1 MVEICAKGGMAVHD
15 EDWVGYYDLR
25 QLSSAE
31 ETSRQK
37 KRVGV
42 FPWSK
47 AKIRRLVKRREFPQP
62 VRFGCAANAELLW
75 RKADIHQYMKEQEA
89 GQG

>member
-1 MVEICAKGGMAVHD
+1 MAVHD
-15 EDWVGYYDLR
+15 EVWVGYYDLR

-47 AKIRRLVKRREFPQP
+47 AKIRRLVKSREFPQP
-62 VRFGCAANAELLW
+62 VKFGRAANAELLW

-89 GQG
+89 RSG

>member
-1 MVEICAKGGMAVHD
+1 MMTLQN
-15 EDWVGYYDLR
+15 EDLIGYYDLR

-47 AKIRRLVKRREFPQP
+47 AKIRRLVKRLEFPQP
-62 VRFGCAANAELLW
+62 VRFGKAANTELWW
-75 RKADIHQYMKEQEA
+75 RKTDIHHYIEREEQEA
-89 GQG
+89 Q

>member
-1 MVEICAKGGMAVHD
+1 MAVND
-15 EDWVGYYDLR
+15 EDLLGYYDLR

-47 AKIRRLVKRREFPQP
+47 AKIRRLVKSLEFPQP
-62 VRFGCAANAELLW
+62 VRFGKAANAELMW
-75 RKADIHQYMKEQEA
+75 RKTDIHQYMKEMEA
-89 GQG
+89 ASA

>member
-1 MVEICAKGGMAVHD
+1 MND
-15 EDWVGYYDLR
+15 EDLIGYYDLR

-47 AKIRRLVKRREFPQP
+47 AKIRRLVKSLEFPQP
-62 VRFGCAANAELLW
+62 VRFGKAANAELMW
-75 RKADIHQYMKEQEA
+75 CKTDIHQYMKEMEA
-89 GQG
+89 ASA

>member
-1 MVEICAKGGMAVHD
+1 MNDND
-15 EDWVGYYDLR
+15 EDLIGYYDLR

-47 AKIRRLVKRREFPQP
+47 AKIRRLVKNLEFPQP
-62 VRFGCAANAELLW
+62 VRFGRAANAELLW
-75 RKADIHQYMKEQEA
+75 RKQDIHQYIERKELEA
-89 GQG
+89 TQT

>member
-1 MVEICAKGGMAVHD
+1 MAVNDND
-15 EDWVGYYDLR
+15 EDLIGYYDLR

-47 AKIRRLVKRREFPQP
+47 AKIRRLVKSLEFPQP
-62 VRFGCAANAELLW
+62 VRFGKASNAELMW
-75 RKADIHQYMKEQEA
+75 RKTDIHQYMKEMEA
-89 GQG
+89 TQT

>member
-1 MVEICAKGGMAVHD
+1 MAVND
-15 EDWVGYYDLR
+15 EDLIGYYDLR

-47 AKIRRLVKRREFPQP
+47 AKIRRLVKSLEFLIEIGRASCRER
-62 VRFGCAANAELLW
+62 V
-75 RKADIHQYMKEQEA
+75 
-89 GQG
+89 